1 MDVGVR
7 MLCTVVRYTVRGL
20 ASTVSQRSELHSI
33 LVRIYKGNSYLT
45 LWFLPGWVDGDG
57 RMVNDAL
64 RDTLPSYLEALLA
77 TR

>member
-45 LWFLPGWVDGDG
+45 LLFYQDGWMVNG